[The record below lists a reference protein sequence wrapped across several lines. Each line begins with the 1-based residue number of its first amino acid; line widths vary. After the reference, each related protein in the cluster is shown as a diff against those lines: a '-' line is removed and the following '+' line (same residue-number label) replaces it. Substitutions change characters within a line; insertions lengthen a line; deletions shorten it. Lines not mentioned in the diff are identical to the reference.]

1 MEHFCNFVSSLN
13 FSYFASSFYFDCSEA
28 KIRNGRFFI
37 KTSSFNLR
45 LFFLI
50 LKIGIF
56 PYTFVQR
63 AVQLGNISVSS
74 KTTFSG
80 ILKCFSVI
88 LGLAVLTNFTLIIKT
103 FVAYLTRNI
112 LKAQKVT
119 CYLYIYRD
127 ILLPRQA
134 GNIVHSWKNRL
145 FISIFFLSLR

>member
-1 MEHFCNFVSSLN
+1 M
-13 FSYFASSFYFDCSEA
+13 
-28 KIRNGRFFI
+28 
-37 KTSSFNLR
+37 
-45 LFFLI
+45 

-56 PYTFVQR
+56 PYKFVQR

-80 ILKCFSVI
+80 ILKGFSVI
-88 LGLAVLTNFTLIIKT
+88 LGLAVLTNFILIIKT

-112 LKAQKVT
+112 LKAQEVT

-134 GNIVHSWKNRL
+134 GNIVHSWKNRF
-145 FISIFFLSLR
+145 FISIFFLFLRQYNF